1 MERTLIKE
9 LRGQV
14 GKEVKIKGWLQKLRD
29 QKKMQFL
36 VVRDHTGAVQVV
48 FEKAANE
55 ELAATISGITTESAD
70 GYYRLA
76 YR

>member
-9 LRGQV
+9 LRSHV
-14 GKEVKIKGWLQKLRD
+14 GKEVKTQRLAAETCVTR
-29 QKKMQFL
+29 KKMQFL

-55 ELAATISGITTESAD
+55 ELAATISTID
-70 GYYRLA
+70 H
-76 YR
+76 